1 MIISLNIK
9 SENDQYKIFESVKIA
24 FAKLNSNIQSTKGRP
39 RKYSD
44 EQIVVCVLYGVKS
57 SIFSL
62 RELEYRIKQDHV
74 FQSIIQLSQVPDYS
88 TISLRTKILEKR

>member
-1 MIISLNIK
+1 MELTK
-9 SENDQYKIFESVKIA
+9 SDQ
-24 FAKLNSNIQSTKGRP
+24 LNSNIKSTKGRP

-44 EQIVVCVLYGVKS
+44 EQIVACILYGVKS

-74 FQSIIQLSQVPDYS
+74 FQSIIQLDQVPDYS
-88 TISLRTKILEKR
+88 TFSLRTKILEKHIYYGIYAMFVELINP